1 VKGEVAHSCRHGTA
15 PHSSK
20 VCIGRGPQP
29 AETSGIRHRL
39 VSILVLAAAAV
50 VAGARSYTAAGQW
63 AAHAPAGVRGY
74 GLKDCAA
81 DHGRFKVA
89 KIGNDASSDVRRH
102 GMAKRVRT
110 VAGRPRDRLSDKP
123 PAQSDSE
130 DNEQPRKR
138 HILLWPFRS
147 LWNLLGTVAVA
158 IILGYLSTQ
167 QGLIFDKVERDVFD
181 SPPLEFYQYSKP
193 SDYIQSYSWVSDDIL
208 TVEEARSDGH
218 AAIRKLADADKAFP
232 RGRTSVG
239 FILKGTRSEPVT
251 ITQMTAT
258 VTRRTPAPSAMLV
271 NTPPTGGP
279 TSVVRVGFD
288 LDSPTKVARK
298 IEPTSGN
305 PFALGNP
312 LLEPQHF
319 TLTKGEELSFS
330 FNAETARPE
339 VLHWEIEIRVKDHNH
354 EQIVTLDGPG
364 FVVSGGVDNYT
375 KIYDQRLSG
384 GEWYLGE

>member
-1 VKGEVAHSCRHGTA
+1 
-15 PHSSK
+15 
-20 VCIGRGPQP
+20 
-29 AETSGIRHRL
+29 
-39 VSILVLAAAAV
+39 
-50 VAGARSYTAAGQW
+50 
-63 AAHAPAGVRGY
+63 
-74 GLKDCAA
+74 
-81 DHGRFKVA
+81 
-89 KIGNDASSDVRRH
+89 
-102 GMAKRVRT
+102 
-110 VAGRPRDRLSDKP
+110 
-123 PAQSDSE
+123 
-130 DNEQPRKR
+130 
-138 HILLWPFRS
+138 
-147 LWNLLGTVAVA
+147 
-158 IILGYLSTQ
+158 
-167 QGLIFDKVERDVFD
+167 
-181 SPPLEFYQYSKP
+181 
-193 SDYIQSYSWVSDDIL
+193 
-208 TVEEARSDGH
+208 
-218 AAIRKLADADKAFP
+218 
-232 RGRTSVG
+232 
-239 FILKGTRSEPVT
+239 
-251 ITQMTAT
+251 
-258 VTRRTPAPSAMLV
+258 MLV